1 MEILTSGHPEDAGVR
16 AGAQYCIITV
26 SNDAAEMH
34 PKLNYI
40 THEASFTHAAA
51 AEMALNFRHLAI
63 SVFISFYNYSRIS
76 SLCTHNDGAHRNK
89 HTRAKSTSSGKITL
103 LFFTTKL
110 LELMNL
116 YAYRNCLVRGEFSHK
131 TSI

>member
-16 AGAQYCIITV
+16 AGARYCIITV

-40 THEASFTHAAA
+40 THEASFIHAAA

-76 SLCTHNDGAHRNK
+76 SLCTHNDLAHRNK
-89 HTRAKSTSSGKITL
+89 HTRAKSTSPARENNTSVLHNKALGTHE
-103 LFFTTKL
+103 F
-110 LELMNL
+110 
-116 YAYRNCLVRGEFSHK
+116 VRIS
-131 TSI
+131 